1 MKNFLPLLIFL
12 SACTLGPGNF
22 ESRHATD
29 LGLRKI
35 RRIAVLPSTPMPS
48 GQKAPA
54 SYAGGSANGKGSDAT
69 PAMVLANL
77 LYSALTSL
85 PNWQIVSDL
94 EVKDVEPSVPEGS
107 TAARARRL
115 GELVYADAVM
125 TGRVLR
131 YRERIGEE
139 WGAKSPASVAFVL
152 ELWDVK
158 RGDLI
163 WSGRFDE
170 TQKPLSE
177 NLFALGEV
185 TQRGIKWLKAEELA
199 LQGVKKAVG
208 QLHQALYRGTT

>member
-1 MKNFLPLLIFL
+1 MRNFFPLLIFL

-22 ESRHATD
+22 ESRHTTD

-35 RRIAVLPSTPMPS
+35 KRIAVLPSSPMPA
-48 GQKAPA
+48 GQKAQA
-54 SYAGGSANGKGSDAT
+54 SYSGGSVNGKGSNMDAEV
-69 PAMVLANL
+69 VLRDL
-77 LYSALTSL
+77 LYSTLNSMPT
-85 PNWQIVSDL
+85 WQIVSDL
-94 EVKDVEPSVPEGS
+94 EVKDVGPSVAEGS
-107 TAARARRL
+107 TAARASKL

-125 TGRVLR
+125 TSRVLR

-185 TQRGIKWLKAEELA
+185 TQRGFKWLKAEELA

-208 QLHQALYRGTT
+208 QLHQALYRGAT

>member
-1 MKNFLPLLIFL
+1 MRNFVPLLIFL
-12 SACTLGPGNF
+12 SACTLGPRNF
-22 ESRHATD
+22 ESRHSTD
-29 LGLRKI
+29 LGLREIK
-35 RRIAVLPSTPMPS
+35 RIAVLPSSPMPG
-48 GQKAPA
+48 GQKAQA
-54 SYAGGSANGKGSDAT
+54 SYLGGSVNGKGSETNAG
-69 PAMVLANL
+69 MVLANL
-77 LYSALTSL
+77 LYTTLTSM

-94 EVKDVEPSVPEGS
+94 EVKDVGPSVPEGS
-107 TAARARRL
+107 TAARARKL

-125 TGRVLR
+125 TSRVLR

-163 WSGRFDE
+163 WSARFDE

-177 NLFALGEV
+177 NLFALGEL
-185 TQRGIKWLKAEELA
+185 TQRGVKWLKAEELA

-208 QLHQALYRGTT
+208 QLHQALYRGAT

>member
-1 MKNFLPLLIFL
+1 MKNFVPLLIFL

-35 RRIAVLPSTPMPS
+35 RRIAVLPSTPPPA
-48 GQKAPA
+48 GQKAQA
-54 SYAGGSANGKGSDAT
+54 SYAGGSANGKSSDPA

-77 LYSALTSL
+77 LYSTLTSM
-85 PNWQIVSDL
+85 PDWHIVSDL

-107 TAARARRL
+107 TSARARKL

-185 TQRGIKWLKAEELA
+185 TQRGIKWLRAEELA